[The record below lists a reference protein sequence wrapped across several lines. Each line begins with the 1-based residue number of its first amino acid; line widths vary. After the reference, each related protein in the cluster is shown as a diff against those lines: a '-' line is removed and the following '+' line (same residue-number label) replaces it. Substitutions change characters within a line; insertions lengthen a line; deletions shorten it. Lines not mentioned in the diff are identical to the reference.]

1 MEACVLCAFNASN
14 DKMDTYAYFAKNI
27 RYVYREFLD
36 KYNFMASINHAPNG
50 LKNDR
55 NTL

>member
-14 DKMDTYAYFAKNI
+14 DKMDTYAYFAKKI